1 MEVKIV
7 TDTPQKIMTSQ
18 MAQASGFIHGQCFI
32 GDGGFLSR
40 HFVVRKAKTPIHL
53 KFQFYFDRV
62 WDNDYIIIFSYSNV
76 PCQDI

>member
-7 TDTPQKIMTSQ
+7 TDTPQKIMTKL
-18 MAQASGFIHGQCFI
+18 MDQASGFIHGQCFI

-40 HFVVRKAKTPIHL
+40 HFVVNKAKTPIHL
-53 KFQFYFDRV
+53 KFQLYFYRM
-62 WDNDYIIIFSYSNV
+62 WDADYPIISFYSNV